1 MELDE
6 SAFNTH
12 DRFSIPSQNWK
23 LQIKSNAFVQSC
35 QIPTKLHEQN
45 PEHVR
50 CSNVFTNMTCAD
62 LFLMILWLLF
72 LNLLLYLSLFRLE
85 HTWNPKFD
93 VCFCPGLDGSK
104 MFKVFI
110 FTLLP
115 GTQQLPGMVP
125 RNASERSRISS
136 AFCGSQ
142 KSIYSGIH
150 NGEGFHELETWL
162 PSCE

>member
-1 MELDE
+1 MATVVEFTSVFVIVPFRAYME
-6 SAFNTH
+6 
-12 DRFSIPSQNWK
+12 PK
-23 LQIKSNAFVQSC
+23 
-35 QIPTKLHEQN
+35 
-45 PEHVR
+45 VR
-50 CSNVFTNMTCAD
+50 C
-62 LFLMILWLLF
+62 
-72 LNLLLYLSLFRLE
+72 
-85 HTWNPKFD
+85 

-142 KSIYSGIH
+142 KSIYSG
-150 NGEGFHELETWL
+150 NSQW
-162 PSCE
+162 